1 VQIFYPKVHSG
12 EANDTLSRPDR
23 GREGDYLLKGTT
35 LRVYRWMY
43 RQGRPVG
50 IHEVQRA
57 LELSSP
63 SVAEY
68 HIRKL
73 VQAELVRERV
83 NGYLVDRVVFENLL
97 RIRRMII
104 PLQAT
109 YVAFF
114 GAMLIV
120 LFALFRPSPSSGS
133 STGLFVFALV
143 LNLAAVGVFSYET
156 FKTVTSTL

>member
-1 VQIFYPKVHSG
+1 MQIFYPKVHREESN
-12 EANDTLSRPDR
+12 EKLSRPDR
-23 GREGDYLLKGTT
+23 GKDGDYLLKGTT

-57 LELSSP
+57 LALSSP

-73 VQAELVRERV
+73 VQAELVRERI

-97 RIRRMII
+97 RIRRMVI

-114 GAMLIV
+114 GAMLV
-120 LFALFRPSPSSGS
+120 LLFALFRPSPSSN

-143 LNLAAVGVFSYET
+143 LNLAAVSVFSYET
-156 FKTVTSTL
+156 YKTVASSL

>member
-1 VQIFYPKVHSG
+1 
-12 EANDTLSRPDR
+12 
-23 GREGDYLLKGTT
+23 
-35 LRVYRWMY
+35 MY

-57 LELSSP
+57 LDLSSP

-73 VQAELVRERV
+73 AQAELVRERI
-83 NGYLVDRVVFENLL
+83 NGYLVDRVVFENLV
-97 RIRRMII
+97 RIRRIVI

-114 GAMLIV
+114 GAMLIILV
-120 LFALFRPSPSSGS
+120 ALFRPSTSTSG
-133 STGLFVFALV
+133 STGLFVFALA
-143 LNLAAVGVFSYET
+143 LNLSALGVFAYET
-156 FKTVTSTL
+156 FKTITTTF